1 MFKKALKIAG
11 GLLLGLFVV
20 AMLAKVYAD
29 HKYFDN
35 YDPKAPYN
43 VQVLETE
50 TVNADNPAK
59 GYEIAKFTFDGFK
72 GEKVPT
78 LLSMPLKHSKP
89 VPTVVFLHGIGQSK
103 GFLKEITAP
112 FNQTGFAMAS
122 MDQFMQGERKLPKGT
137 SGLESLRAFQQRPAK
152 TINETRRLIGYLAS
166 RPDIDPTR
174 IYLVGASY
182 GAITGSTVLAMENQ
196 DKKRIRGGVL
206 VYGGGDLG
214 KLINST
220 ATRLGIAVG
229 FGWVDP
235 KLANPE
241 KPPLPKLTPT
251 QDRIAGAIIWCVTP
265 LARYF
270 GGVMDPI
277 HYVDKIAPT
286 PVYFQ
291 NGEHDVLVPAPA
303 GKALQDGAKEP
314 KKITWYDS
322 DHVGIDLEKTKIVL
336 RDGLQWLLEQDN
348 PLRAAEDQVKDLP
361 AFDVK
366 NT

>member
-11 GLLLGLFVV
+11 GTLLGLFVV
-20 AMLAKVYAD
+20 AMLAKVYTD
-29 HKYFDN
+29 NKYFDN

-50 TVNADNPAK
+50 AVNAENPAL
-59 GYEIAKFTFDGFK
+59 GYEITKFTFDGYG

-78 LLSMPLKHSKP
+78 LLSLPLKKSKP
-89 VPTVVFLHGIGQSK
+89 LPAIVFLHGIGQNK

-112 FNQTGFAMAS
+112 FNQTGFAFAS

-137 SGLESLRAFQQRPAK
+137 SGLASLRAFQQRPAK

-166 RPDIDPTR
+166 RPDIDPQR

-182 GAITGSTVLAMENQ
+182 GAITGSTVMAR
-196 DKKRIRGGVL
+196 DKRIRAGIM

-220 ATRLGIAVG
+220 ATRLGIAAG
-229 FGWVDP
+229 FGWIDG
-235 KLANPE
+235 KKFNPE
-241 KPPLPKLTPT
+241 KPPLPTLTPT
-251 QDRIAGAIIWCVTP
+251 QDKMVGAIIWCATP
-265 LARYF
+265 LVRYF
-270 GGVMDPI
+270 GGAMDPI
-277 HYVDKIAPT
+277 HYVGRIAPT

-291 NGEHDVLVPAPA
+291 NGKFDVLVPAPA
-303 GKALQDGAKEP
+303 GKALQDAAGEP
-314 KKITWYDS
+314 KKVTWYDS

-336 RDGLQWLLEQDN
+336 RDGLAWLVEQDN
-348 PLRAAEDQVKDLP
+348 PLRAPEDQVKDLP